1 MLWFLY
7 RKIKGLSILS
17 KILIIYIL
25 FYFVIGAVLIR
36 AVPNDLYIW
45 LIVTGITFIGVI
57 LISKEYFKNNFVN
70 HSMLVMEK
78 QFKNDNYLIL
88 SCNDL

>member
-1 MLWFLY
+1 M
-7 RKIKGLSILS
+7 
-17 KILIIYIL
+17 
-25 FYFVIGAVLIR
+25 FYFVIGAVPIR

-45 LIVTGITFIGVI
+45 LIVTGITFIGVF

>member
-1 MLWFLY
+1 M
-7 RKIKGLSILS
+7 
-17 KILIIYIL
+17 
-25 FYFVIGAVLIR
+25 FYFVIGAVLIS

-45 LIVTGITFIGVI
+45 LIVTGITFIGVV

>member
-1 MLWFLY
+1 MWFIKN

>member
-1 MLWFLY
+1 MLQHLQVQMLG
-7 RKIKGLSILS
+7 RHHVLLS
-17 KILIIYIL
+17 KPKLNYYIPVSYTHL
-25 FYFVIGAVLIR
+25 DVYKR
-36 AVPNDLYIW
+36 Q
-45 LIVTGITFIGVI
+45 GITFIGVI